1 MRVRKRK
8 IIENVPEHIYVRGVR
23 KQILFF
29 DDIDRLVYYT
39 RYAVSARKR
48 GVKTLALSIML
59 DHLHGLSIH
68 EGFDGMS
75 AHTRDCL
82 ACFARDYNVDADRKG
97 PLFECA
103 FGSAAKTS
111 VKMIRST
118 IIYIGNNQVEKHL
131 CEKAEDCRWSF
142 VAYLADS
149 HPYSEA
155 LERSRMSNKLKL
167 AVSCVDTREKA
178 NLPLSFSALRFYFK
192 GLSVTESEQLID
204 YIIVRYFPIDR
215 KEVLSFFNGD
225 YENLLTALHATSGND
240 YEIKEDYTVKSD
252 EVFTRLLQCCSKSSF
267 RDNPKRIQT
276 VPEDRKRTIAT
287 FLRLQTGATEYELRK
302 FLDM

>member
-8 IIENVPEHIYVRGVR
+8 IVENVPEHIYVRGVR
-23 KQILFF
+23 KQTLFF

-48 GVKTLALSIML
+48 GVKTLALSIMY
-59 DHLHGLSIH
+59 DHLHGLSIY

-103 FGSAAKTS
+103 FGSAPKTS
-111 VKMIRST
+111 VKSIRSA

-131 CEKAEDCRWSF
+131 CDRAEECRWSF
-142 VAYLADS
+142 VAYLAS
-149 HPYSEA
+149 NHPYSEA
-155 LERSRMSNKLKL
+155 MDKNRMSDKLKL
-167 AVSCVDTREKA
+167 AVSCVDSREKA
-178 NLPLSFSALRFYFK
+178 NLPLSYPALRFYFK
-192 GLSVTESEQLID
+192 GLSAKETEQLKD
-204 YIIVRYFPIDR
+204 YIIGKYYPID
-215 KEVLSFFNGD
+215 KEEVLSFFDGD
-225 YENLLTALHATSGND
+225 YEKLLTALHATSGND
-240 YEIKEDYTVKSD
+240 YDIKEDYTVKSD
-252 EVFTRLLQCCSKSSF
+252 EIFFHLIQCCTRSSF
-267 RDNPKRIQT
+267 RHNLKRIQT
-276 VPEDRKRTIAT
+276 ETAERKRKIAEI
-287 FLRLQTGATEYELRK
+287 LKQKTGASEFELRK